1 MDLDRVFDLY
11 TKFGNK
17 GYIGEEVTQLEHATQ
32 TALLAE
38 EHFKSVA
45 TRIHP
50 TEVILGAFLHDIGH
64 LLVYEELPQLETMG
78 DLGVKDH
85 EEIGAYFLKKLGFTY
100 NICEFVRNHI
110 NTKRFIISVN
120 NDYYSNLSSASKG
133 TLNYQGGKMD
143 RKELIEF
150 HNNPL
155 FRWHLKI
162 RQWDDMA
169 KSTDHNLL
177 KKIKNMNPVEYY
189 KNMAKDYFNFL
200 REEKLAPL

>member
-1 MDLDRVFDLY
+1 
-11 TKFGNK
+11 
-17 GYIGEEVTQLEHATQ
+17 
-32 TALLAE
+32 
-38 EHFKSVA
+38 
-45 TRIHP
+45 
-50 TEVILGAFLHDIGH
+50 
-64 LLVYEELPQLETMG
+64 
-78 DLGVKDH
+78 
-85 EEIGAYFLKKLGFTY
+85 
-100 NICEFVRNHI
+100 
-110 NTKRFIISVN
+110 
-120 NDYYSNLSSASKG
+120 
-133 TLNYQGGKMD
+133 MD

-200 REEKLAPL
+200 REEKLALL